1 MSVLVLVLVQVQLP
15 SVQVQT
21 VLLLVQVQTVLLMV
35 QVQTVLLEGLS
46 LVLVLF
52 LLQLRNH
59 QQT

>member
-1 MSVLVLVLVQVQLP
+1 VQVQLP

-21 VLLLVQVQTVLLMV
+21 VLLMVQVQTVLLMV